1 MRELP
6 LRVDWEKKLP
16 RRVGRFDNSYEGLI
30 FLLDQFTLNFPT
42 PLTN

>member
-6 LRVDWEKKLP
+6 LRVDWKKKLL
-16 RRVGRFDNSYEGLI
+16 RRVDRFDNSYESLI